1 MVKFFSSRSWN
12 TKGFYDAYLSFMW
25 ASRLLLFSLDG
36 CIMILSLKCER
47 SHWTVKKV
55 FLNVQNIR
63 TDDFN
68 LVKSLKIPVNEF
80 IFLLKINAH
89 KDFFQILLTI
99 FQRYCL
105 LLTTHTLRDTSYS
118 VSVSS
123 RLDLIQ
129 LSSFVKSKE

>member
-1 MVKFFSSRSWN
+1 M
-12 TKGFYDAYLSFMW
+12 
-25 ASRLLLFSLDG
+25 
-36 CIMILSLKCER
+36 
-47 SHWTVKKV
+47 

-129 LSSFVKSKE
+129 LSSFVESKE